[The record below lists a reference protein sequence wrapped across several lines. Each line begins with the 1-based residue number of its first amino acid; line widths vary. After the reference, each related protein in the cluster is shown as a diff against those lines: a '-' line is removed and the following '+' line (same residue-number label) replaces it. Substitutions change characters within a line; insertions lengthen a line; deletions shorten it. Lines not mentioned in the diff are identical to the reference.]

1 MSASDTI
8 AKLNRKL
15 QVKIR
20 VATREA
26 AKEIIQ
32 VVIDVIKIKAR
43 FEGEGKSGSFD
54 ELEETTVK
62 YRQRYAKNL
71 HPDTEPS
78 KSNITATGQMLDALT
93 GKSSGSKVT
102 VFIKNNKRKKELSGA
117 RSTLTNEQ
125 VRSHVEKVR
134 EFLVLS
140 EQDKKEVID
149 VATEIIRQSIKDL
162 LK

>member
-1 MSASDTI
+1 MSASESI
-8 AKLNRKL
+8 AKLNRQL

-20 VATREA
+20 AATRKA

-54 ELEETTVK
+54 ELKDTTVK

-71 HPDTEPS
+71 HPDTEAS